1 MHERTV
7 APCFDCGH
15 AAAELQELAAG
26 EHTYHRY
33 RVFGQEIVLC
43 DFCDAD
49 FGSYYPSHFGL
60 PGKTPGEAK
69 YELDLIAPV
78 DHPQPA
84 KDFVCENCK
93 YRLAFLRFLAAARH
107 LNMTRY
113 GG

>member
-1 MHERTV
+1 MQERTV

-15 AAAELQELAAG
+15 AESELRELAAG
-26 EHTYHRY
+26 EHEYHHF

-60 PGKTPGEAK
+60 PGETPGAAN
-69 YELDLIAPV
+69 YDLDLIAKV

-84 KDFVCENCK
+84 TDFVCERCK
-93 YRLAFLRFLAAARH
+93 HRLAFLTFLAAARRA
-107 LNMTRY
+107 NA
-113 GG
+113 G